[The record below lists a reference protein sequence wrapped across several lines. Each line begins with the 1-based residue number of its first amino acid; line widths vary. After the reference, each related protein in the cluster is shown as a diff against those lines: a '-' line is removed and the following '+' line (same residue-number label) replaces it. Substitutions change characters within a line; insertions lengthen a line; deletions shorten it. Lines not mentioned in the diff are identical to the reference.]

1 MNARQCTFCGSVLY
15 GRTDKRYCS
24 PTCRRDASRV
34 RKRAIRFGDYT
45 FFGSELRQ
53 SDSIEA
59 VLIPR
64 LEREH
69 GPHHRLVHEARRY
82 AEELREAEM
91 EKLARAMRMVDLSWS
106 REVEKVQVERHRLD
120 PPDPPLS

>member
-1 MNARQCTFCGSVLY
+1 MSGPGGTS
-15 GRTDKRYCS
+15 RTQRGL
-24 PTCRRDASRV
+24 RV
-34 RKRAIRFGDYT
+34 RKRTIRFGDYT

-69 GPHHRLVHEARRY
+69 GPHHRLVHEARRH
-82 AEELREAEM
+82 AEQLREAEM
-91 EKLARAMRMVDLSWS
+91 EKLARAIAHGGSIV
-106 REVEKVQVERHRLD
+106 VA
-120 PPDPPLS
+120 

>member
-1 MNARQCTFCGSVLY
+1 MSTNKCTFCGSVLY

-24 PTCRRDASRV
+24 STCRRDASRV
-34 RKRAIRFGDYT
+34 RKRTIRFGDYT

-53 SDSIEA
+53 SDSIEE

-69 GPHHRLVHEARRY
+69 GPHHRLVHEARRH
-82 AEELREAEM
+82 AEQLREAEI
-91 EKLARAMRMVDLSWS
+91 EKLARAMRRVDLSWS
-106 REVEKVQVERHRLD
+106 REVAKVQADRDRIDSSD
-120 PPDPPLS
+120 PPPS